1 MLQVAV
7 LANHQNGR
15 DTHIRQASR
24 QGRGGVGMGAP
35 GQPLQQLL
43 HFSTAFQAQPAWAGG
58 GCEQRAA
65 RLRRAAAAVGAN
77 APPPAA
83 RQPPVALHTS
93 PPPPHPHVALPCR
106 CACLGRAAT
115 WRAPSDRKPP
125 LPRPSWRP
133 SLACGDD
140 ACARQQSVHSVFSVP
155 RLRSPLLRLDVLPP
169 CSASECTPS
178 PACHHPAWQRR
189 PLVCFPFFQWL
200 PPNCFPAVLP
210 SPFSVP
216 LLPAPLSQ
224 TMLQV
229 RTR

>member
-1 MLQVAV
+1 MGATRTS
-7 LANHQNGR
+7 GR
-15 DTHIRQASR
+15 RA
-24 QGRGGVGMGAP
+24 GRGGAASEWGRLGNLFNSCCIFPQLSKPSPP
-35 GQPLQQLL
+35 GQG
-43 HFSTAFQAQPAWAGG
+43 A
-58 GCEQRAA
+58 
-65 RLRRAAAAVGAN
+65 GAN
-77 APPPAA
+77 SGPRGCDERP
-83 RQPPVALHTS
+83 RQWGRTLPRLQPGSHQWHFTLH

-140 ACARQQSVHSVFSVP
+140 ACVRQQSVHSVFSVP